1 MTRRKLTPMLF
12 VFRNF
17 NSHWVV
23 CRLFWPSRLV
33 GAPLTHTIPRNS
45 RQARASPPAQ
55 TSERSAALLRAQP
68 TAMLPKDFCARS
80 FPKVWW
86 RKSLAG
92 RKRTRYSAGGIY
104 SLVSEEGIKMPN
116 TEHENLLRSARS
128 LLDRFMFEGD
138 ELRDDVANLCTKI
151 DDVPPPATAL
161 SVSNVSLE
169 EMINVAA

>member
-1 MTRRKLTPMLF
+1 
-12 VFRNF
+12 
-17 NSHWVV
+17 
-23 CRLFWPSRLV
+23 
-33 GAPLTHTIPRNS
+33 
-45 RQARASPPAQ
+45 
-55 TSERSAALLRAQP
+55 
-68 TAMLPKDFCARS
+68 
-80 FPKVWW
+80 
-86 RKSLAG
+86 
-92 RKRTRYSAGGIY
+92 
-104 SLVSEEGIKMPN
+104 MPN

>member
-1 MTRRKLTPMLF
+1 LLAENAQDIVLEVYTVWCPRRGLK
-12 VFRNF
+12 
-17 NSHWVV
+17 
-23 CRLFWPSRLV
+23 CR
-33 GAPLTHTIPRNS
+33 T
-45 RQARASPPAQ
+45 
-55 TSERSAALLRAQP
+55 
-68 TAMLPKDFCARS
+68 
-80 FPKVWW
+80 
-86 RKSLAG
+86 
-92 RKRTRYSAGGIY
+92 
-104 SLVSEEGIKMPN
+104 